1 MTEPRACA
9 VIELAAGKAG
19 WKPGVE
25 SDGTWGRGFGF
36 AQFNN
41 AYGYFAI
48 AVKLELEPKLRVTR
62 ATAAV
67 DVGRAINPDG
77 IVNQMEGGIVQAVSW
92 TLHESVRFDE
102 SGVQSRDFDSYP
114 ILRFHEVPEVTVHLI
129 DRPDEPPL
137 GAGEVTMG
145 PTAAA
150 IGNALYHA
158 LGMRLR
164 DLPLSQE
171 RVAAALRS

>member
-1 MTEPRACA
+1 MKEPRARA
-9 VIELAAGKAG
+9 VIELAAEKAR
-19 WKPGVE
+19 WEPGLK
-25 SDGTWGRGFGF
+25 SDGARGRGFGF

-41 AYGYFAI
+41 AYGYFAVVVEL
-48 AVKLELEPKLRVTR
+48 ALEPELRVSR
-62 ATAAV
+62 AVAAV

-92 TLHESVRFDE
+92 TLHEQVRFE
-102 SGVQSRDFDSYP
+102 ARGVQARDFDSYP
-114 ILRFHEVPEVTVHLI
+114 ILRFEEVPEVEVHLI

-158 LGMRLR
+158 LGVRLR
-164 DLPLSQE
+164 DLPLTQE
-171 RVAAALRS
+171 RVAAALRA